1 MMSKELKIPMDHVT
15 EVVSLSCD
23 CLEIYC
29 TLVVS
34 VIAPLK
40 I

>member
-15 EVVSLSCD
+15 EVFSFSYGHS
-23 CLEIYC
+23 EIYC
-29 TLVVS
+29 TDGVREFS
-34 VIAPLK
+34 FK